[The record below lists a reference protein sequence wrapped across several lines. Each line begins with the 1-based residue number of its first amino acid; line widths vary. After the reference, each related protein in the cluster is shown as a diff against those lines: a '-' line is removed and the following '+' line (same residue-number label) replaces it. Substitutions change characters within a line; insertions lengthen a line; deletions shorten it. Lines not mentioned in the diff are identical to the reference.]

1 MEVGHIDKLLQ
12 MDFSVW
18 EYIVYI
24 YFCMS
29 ETIQETA
36 FYIGIYEC
44 STSNMCAPK
53 RKLGGVRHLVFN
65 KLKPFLS

>member
-1 MEVGHIDKLLQ
+1 MEVEHIDKLLQ

-29 ETIQETA
+29 ETIQETT

-44 STSNMCAPK
+44 NTSNMYAHKESP
-53 RKLGGVRHLVFN
+53 GVLDI
-65 KLKPFLS
+65 LSLTSWNLF

>member
-1 MEVGHIDKLLQ
+1 MEVEHIDKLLQ
-12 MDFSVW
+12 MEFSVW

-24 YFCMS
+24 FFCMS

-44 STSNMCAPK
+44 T
-53 RKLGGVRHLVFN
+53 
-65 KLKPFLS
+65 

>member
-44 STSNMCAPK
+44 STSNMYGHKESPG
-53 RKLGGVRHLVFN
+53 LLDI
-65 KLKPFLS
+65 LSLTSWNLF